1 MALAAISGILSTTIL
16 GGIILAIVVFVLRS
30 MWKKK
35 KAGGACGCS
44 CGWGGWGGMKNGGGA
59 AGVGV
64 PACHTKT
71 IDDIK

>member
-44 CGWGGWGGMKNGGGA
+44 CGCSGCMHS
-59 AGVGV
+59 
-64 PACHTKT
+64 CHTKT

>member
-44 CGWGGWGGMKNGGGA
+44 GC
-59 AGVGV
+59 VHS
-64 PACHTKT
+64 CHTKT

>member
-35 KAGGACGCS
+35 KAGGSCGCGCGCS
-44 CGWGGWGGMKNGGGA
+44 GC
-59 AGVGV
+59 VHS
-64 PACHTKT
+64 CHTKT